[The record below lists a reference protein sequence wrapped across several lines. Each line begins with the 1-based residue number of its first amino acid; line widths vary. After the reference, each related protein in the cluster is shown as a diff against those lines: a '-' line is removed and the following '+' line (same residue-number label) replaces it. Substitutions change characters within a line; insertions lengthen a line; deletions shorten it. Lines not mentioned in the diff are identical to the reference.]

1 MLNKQSIQKYI
12 HPLTPLKTSLTSAG
26 KLREEIKCVL
36 FDIYGTLFISGS
48 GDIGLTKPDSPQ
60 LAQLQKLLAEYRIY
74 KTPRTILE
82 EFYGA
87 VNARHADLR
96 SRGIDF
102 PEVKIDQIW
111 CQVLQNEDQTAIRQF
126 AAEFEYIT
134 NPVYPM
140 PHLLDL
146 LTACREQGLLIGI
159 ISNAQF
165 YTPCLFE
172 FFFDS
177 GPEGLGFSPDLIFY
191 SYRFEVAKPS
201 AALFEMAAEKLK
213 AKKIKPA
220 WVLYTGNDML
230 NDIYPAKLTG
240 FQTALFAGDRRS
252 LRLRP
257 DDPRCRNLKADLVVK
272 DLGQLIR
279 HIEQGLGKK

>member
-1 MLNKQSIQKYI
+1 MVNKESIQKYL
-12 HPLTPLKTSLTSAG
+12 HPLAPLKTSLTPAG

-48 GDIGLTKPDSPQ
+48 GDIDRTEPDSPQ
-60 LAQLQKLLAEYRIY
+60 LAQLKELLAEYRIH

-82 EFYGA
+82 ELNGA
-87 VNARHADLR
+87 VNARHAALR
-96 SRGIDF
+96 QRGVDF
-102 PEVKIDQIW
+102 PEVNIDQIW
-111 CQVLQNEDQTAIRQF
+111 RQVLQNEDQTAVRQF
-126 AAEFEYIT
+126 AAEFEFIT
-134 NPVYPM
+134 NPAFPM
-140 PHLLDL
+140 PHLVDL
-146 LTACREQGLLIGI
+146 LTACREQGLLMGI

-191 SYRFEVAKPS
+191 SYRFAVAKPS
-201 AALFEMAAEKLK
+201 VALFETAAARLK

-220 WVLYTGNDML
+220 WVLYIGNDML

-252 LRLRP
+252 LRLRA
-257 DDPRCRNLKADLVVK
+257 DDPRCRDLTADLVVT
-272 DLGQLIR
+272 DLGQLIQF
-279 HIEQGLGKK
+279 IGAEL